1 LTGSRREVR
10 ATRAFFEE
18 LDQQLG
24 DERGP
29 NGEPS
34 SYDFQSHELLA
45 IVERFADDWDRL
57 PELIASRPDYRV
69 LVGAGMVVRA
79 FVVTAQLASDGAV
92 ELIGIEI
99 DGLTPAGRAVSTLST
114 SVPLLSCS
122 RSSNLHPFGLEAAGH
137 PNDTN
142 SQTDAP

>member
-1 LTGSRREVR
+1 MSAARREVR
-10 ATRAFFEE
+10 ATQAFFEE

-34 SYDFQSHELLA
+34 SYDFQSYELLA

-57 PELIASRPDYRV
+57 PELISGRDYYRV
-69 LVGAGMVVRA
+69 FVGAGMVVRA

-99 DGLTPAGRAVSTLST
+99 D
-114 SVPLLSCS
+114 
-122 RSSNLHPFGLEAAGH
+122 AGH
-137 PNDTN
+137 EP
-142 SQTDAP
+142 